1 MVRRTLS
8 VAIILALALPAS
20 AFAHVEL
27 SPDTATPGS
36 DVLFTVKSPNE
47 STTQRL
53 TGVRL
58 TVPSSLVVE
67 GAADTPGF
75 RTQVVRDQAGRVVS
89 LSWQGGSVPPGGLVL
104 FQFAGTVPDHAGE
117 VRLTALQTFADG
129 STKLWH
135 SPVVDV
141 QPAASGS
148 SDTTARVLGA
158 AGIVLGVAAVALAV
172 AGRRRRPA

>member
-1 MVRRTLS
+1 MVRRALS
-8 VAIILALALPAS
+8 VAAILALALPAS
-20 AFAHVEL
+20 AAAHVEL
-27 SPDTATPGS
+27 SPDTAAPGS

-47 STTQRL
+47 SSTQPL

-58 TVPSSLVVE
+58 TVPSSLVIE

-89 LSWQGGSVPPGGLVL
+89 LSWQGGNVPPGGLAL
-104 FQFAGTVPDHAGE
+104 FQFAGTVPDATGE

-129 STKLWH
+129 STKLWR

-141 QPAASGS
+141 QSASTG
-148 SDTTARVLGA
+148 SDTAARVLAG
-158 AGIVLGVAAVALAV
+158 AGIVLGIAALLLALRAQ
-172 AGRRRRPA
+172 RRRPA

>member
-1 MVRRTLS
+1 MAGRILS
-8 VAIILALALPAS
+8 AAVILVLALPAS
-20 AFAHVEL
+20 ASAHVEL
-27 SPDTATPGS
+27 SPDTAAPGS

-47 STTQRL
+47 SQQPL

-58 TVPSSLVVE
+58 TIPSNLVIE

-89 LSWQGGSVPPGGLVL
+89 LSWQGGSVPPEGLAL
-104 FQFAGTVPDHAGE
+104 FQFAGTAPDSTG
-117 VRLTALQTFADG
+117 VVKLTALQTFADG

-141 QPAASGS
+141 ESPPSS
-148 SDTTARVLGA
+148 SDTAGRVLGI
-158 AGIVLGVAAVALAV
+158 AGIALGAAALVLALRAQR
-172 AGRRRRPA
+172 GRRA